1 MRTYLLF
8 LFGVFEDQGDIEF
21 FCMEVLSLSPHINS
35 VRYVIENNKN
45 IIVIF
50 DSNVDHTTLSDEI
63 HSLTRNDS
71 VKFYFLI
78 EKTSIVSLYLPDI
91 VNDYIFKPSTADPAM
106 MKIEYQKLTFETSL
120 DLDLDVLL
128 EKIEEYGIESLT
140 PEEKNFL
147 DNFEK

>member
-8 LFGVFEDQGDIEF
+8 LFGVFEDQEDIEF
-21 FCMEVLSLSPHINS
+21 FCMEVLSLSPYISS

-50 DSNVDHTTLSDEI
+50 DSHVDQSILSEEI

-78 EKTSIVSLYLPDI
+78 EKTAIVSLYLPDV
-91 VNDYIFKPSTADPAM
+91 VNDYIFKPSSADPAM
-106 MKIEYQKLTFETSL
+106 IKVEYKKLSFETSL
-120 DLDLDVLL
+120 DLDLDILL
-128 EKIEEYGIESLT
+128 EKIEEYGIDSLT